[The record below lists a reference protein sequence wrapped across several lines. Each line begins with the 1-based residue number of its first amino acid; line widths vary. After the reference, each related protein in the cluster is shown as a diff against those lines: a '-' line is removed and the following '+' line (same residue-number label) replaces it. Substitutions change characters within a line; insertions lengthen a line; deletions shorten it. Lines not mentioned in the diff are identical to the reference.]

1 MRQQVNLYTAEL
13 RPRKQRLNARSAL
26 LLAALVVVVVL
37 AFMAFGQWQVQKL
50 EQRASQIERQNSQL
64 QQAVDAMV
72 AQVEA
77 RKPDP
82 ELEKALERVTQTIS
96 RRQRLLERVDSLAN
110 NNHSGFSSR
119 MSALARQ
126 IPDELWLTTVTLE
139 SLPARL
145 GLKGRTRAPERVPLY
160 LEQLGE
166 EPIFAGQTFRDFQ
179 LNRPDENDEA
189 AGDWV
194 EFRVATEPGEEASNE

>member
-13 RPRKQRLNARSAL
+13 RPRKQHLNARSAL
-26 LLAALVVVVVL
+26 LLAALVVVVLL
-37 AFMAFGQWQVQKL
+37 AFMGFGQWQNQQL
-50 EQRASQIERQNSQL
+50 ERRAIQAERQNGQL
-64 QQAVDAMV
+64 QQAVDSMA

-119 MSALARQ
+119 MAALARQ
-126 IPDELWLTTVTLE
+126 IPEELWLTTITLE

-145 GLKGRTRAPERVPLY
+145 GLRGRTRAPERVPLY
-160 LEQLGE
+160 LEQLGQ

-179 LNRPDENDEA
+179 LNRPDENGDN

-194 EFRVATEPGEEASNE
+194 EFRVATEPGGESANE